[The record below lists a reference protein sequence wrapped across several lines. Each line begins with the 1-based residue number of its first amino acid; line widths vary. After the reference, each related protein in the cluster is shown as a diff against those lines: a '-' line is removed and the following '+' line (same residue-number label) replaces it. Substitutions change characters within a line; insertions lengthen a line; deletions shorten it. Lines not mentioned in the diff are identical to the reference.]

1 MNRCFPF
8 LRMLRRQAAGLAVA
22 GLPWVAL
29 AQAPV
34 GPAALAPELGQ
45 RITELAQ
52 GGARQL
58 ASAPARVEVQVG
70 QLDPRLQLAP
80 CARIE
85 PYLPPQ
91 ATLWGRTRV
100 GLRCAEGPKRWNV
113 SLPVTVRVWAPAL
126 VAAADLP
133 AGTVLNERHLS
144 LAEVDLAAA
153 PGVVLTR
160 TPLALGRTLQRGLAA
175 GDALRQADLK
185 ARQWFAAG
193 ETVRVVAAGPGW
205 RVVSEG
211 QALGAGLEGQSVR
224 VRMDNGKMLQAR
236 PVADRQVEVML

>member
-1 MNRCFPF
+1 MNRCSLP
-8 LRMLRRQAAGLAVA
+8 LRLLGRLAAGLAVA
-22 GLPWVAL
+22 AGPGLVL
-29 AQAPV
+29 AQWPT
-34 GPAALAPELGQ
+34 PPTALAPELGQ

-58 ASAPARVEVQVG
+58 ASAAARVEVQVG

-80 CARIE
+80 CTRIE

-100 GLRCAEGPKRWNV
+100 GLRCLEGAKRWNV
-113 SLPVTVRVWAPAL
+113 SLPVTVKVWAPAL
-126 VAAADLP
+126 VATADLP
-133 AGTVLNERHLS
+133 AGTVLNEQHLS

-224 VRMDNGKMLQAR
+224 VRMDNGKLLQAR

>member
-1 MNRCFPF
+1 MTRCSP
-8 LRMLRRQAAGLAVA
+8 LLHMLRRQAAGLALA
-22 GLPWVAL
+22 GLPWAAL
-29 AQAPV
+29 GQGPAA
-34 GPAALAPELGQ
+34 PAALAPELGQ

-58 ASAPARVEVQVG
+58 AAAAARVEVQVG

-100 GLRCAEGPKRWNV
+100 GLRCTEGPKRWNV

-126 VAAADLP
+126 VATADLP
-133 AGTVLNERHLS
+133 AGTVLTEQHLG

-211 QALGAGLEGQSVR
+211 QALGAGLEGQPVR